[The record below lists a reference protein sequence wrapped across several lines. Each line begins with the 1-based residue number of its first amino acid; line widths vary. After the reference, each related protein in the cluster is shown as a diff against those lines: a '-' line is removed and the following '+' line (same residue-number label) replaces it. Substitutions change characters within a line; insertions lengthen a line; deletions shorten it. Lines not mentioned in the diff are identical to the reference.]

1 MHLVLERMIKTGSV
15 EAADGTVRKVH
26 STISYASGIFLQEL
40 IRELKPK
47 NSLEV
52 GLGYGASALFICE
65 ALGPNTGSRHV
76 AIDPY
81 QYAPDF
87 LGKTFEG
94 IGMLNLERAGHAGMV
109 EFLSL
114 PSSQALPQL
123 VAQGRKFEFA
133 FIDGWHTFDHALV
146 DFFYID
152 QLLEIGGIVCFDDAN
167 WPSLRKVCRYIA
179 ANRAYTVYKTHEP
192 EEMSLK
198 RRALQGLVRFLRPF
212 KQQLRFLKSEIL
224 APDSGLGLSGL
235 CIAFR
240 KHADDR
246 RHWAAHN
253 EF

>member
-1 MHLVLERMIKTGSV
+1 MHPVLEQMIKTGSV
-15 EAADGTVRKVH
+15 EAADGAARKVH
-26 STISYASGIFLQEL
+26 SAISLASGIFLQEL

-47 NSLEV
+47 NSIEV

-65 ALGPNTGSRHV
+65 ALGPDTGSRHV
-76 AIDPY
+76 VIDPY

-94 IGMLNLERAGHAGMV
+94 IGMLNLKRAGYAGMV
-109 EFLSL
+109 EFSSL
-114 PSSQALPQL
+114 PSSQALPQMA
-123 VAQGRKFEFA
+123 AQGRKFDFA

-152 QLLEIGGIVCFDDAN
+152 QLLKIGGIVCFDDAN

-179 ANRAYTVYKTHEP
+179 ANRAYAVYKTHGHEAL
-192 EEMSLK
+192 SVK
-198 RRALQGLVRFLRPF
+198 RRVFQRMVKFLRPF
-212 KQQLRFLKSEIL
+212 KEQMRFLKPEVSV
-224 APDSGLGLSGL
+224 PDSSLGLSGL